1 MATTSK
7 TLFRGAAATSSTTL
21 YTVPTTSTTTV
32 VTNIL
37 VANTAATSATFDL
50 SIDGVQIANDIVIA
64 ANDTLVIDLKQ
75 VIPANATPKTITG
88 LASATTVNFH
98 ISGVE
103 IVQWLFA
110 TLNHLLLKLEL
121 QELLF
126 GTKVLFQQY
135 LLTIL
140 QLQVAVEQVEDR
152 VAAAVRVDFAQR

>member
-103 IVQWLFA
+103 IV
-110 TLNHLLLKLEL
+110 
-121 QELLF
+121 
-126 GTKVLFQQY
+126 
-135 LLTIL
+135 
-140 QLQVAVEQVEDR
+140 
-152 VAAAVRVDFAQR
+152 